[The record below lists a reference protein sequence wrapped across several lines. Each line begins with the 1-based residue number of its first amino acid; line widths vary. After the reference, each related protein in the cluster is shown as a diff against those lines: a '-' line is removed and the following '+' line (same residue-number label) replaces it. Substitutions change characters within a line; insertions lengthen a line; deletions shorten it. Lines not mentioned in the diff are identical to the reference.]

1 MHSRDELH
9 KMYWSAAYLFRR
21 DPGRTRERVISTLSH
36 VVTHSSG
43 TLQQRAADLLKE
55 VSHGAGPDADPPAAG

>member
-1 MHSRDELH
+1 MPSRDDLH

-21 DPGRTRERVISTLSH
+21 EPGRIRERIISTLSH

-43 TLQQRAADLLKE
+43 MLHHRAASLLKE
-55 VSHGAGPDADPPAAG
+55 VSNGSNSDADPPAAG